1 MSNIRVYELGPTRWH
16 MDLWFD
22 QNNEAKNREFR
33 EWMADNLPHC
43 LYLHHWNNG
52 IRPFWELRGGDPSE
66 QSLIV
71 LMWAGNNN

>member
-22 QNNEAKNREFR
+22 HNNEVKNREFR

-43 LYLHHWNNG
+43 LYLHHWNGG